1 MPDGFIFNYDK
12 CVSCGACRASCILE
26 NRWTVTPR
34 LVYTYNYEA
43 ISSLPLV
50 NISLACNHC
59 KEAVCLKGCPTGSYY
74 REPSTGAIIIEEH
87 KCIGCRY
94 CQWNCPYDAPK
105 FDFEKRIIGKC
116 NLCYSALLEGRLPA
130 CANACPTGALKYG
143 ELSEPAL
150 LNCPVWFPHKNLD
163 PSLEFAGKQI
173 IVPLRI
179 IPEKMFEQEM
189 DVPERNEKARI
200 DNWSLIV
207 FSFLTTLSVSNL
219 ISSVIKGSFPDK
231 TLFFLTLF
239 LAGISSLFHTGR
251 VTRVWRS
258 LCNMKSSPLSREIAF
273 FIIYSFLSL
282 FAVFTELPA
291 ILIAS
296 SAIGLIL
303 LLVIDS
309 VYIYADR
316 RMSVIIHSGQTFLS
330 SLLIISFFTGS
341 GIPFIFIALIKIV
354 TSAFNLTANGKAGT
368 GFGIRFLR
376 LALLIIT
383 GISLIT
389 GSTYPDLVVVSLF
402 VFGEFLDRIIFYIDF
417 NPLNINTLI
426 QNHLIF
432 EKDEKKRG

>member
-1 MPDGFIFNYDK
+1 MTNGFIFNHDK
-12 CVSCGACRASCILE
+12 CVSCGACMASCILE

-34 LVYTYNYEA
+34 MVYTYNYEA
-43 ISSLPLV
+43 IPSLPLV

-59 KEAVCLKGCPTGSYY
+59 KEAACLKGCPAASYY
-74 REPSTGAIIIEEH
+74 REPSTGAIVIEEH

-116 NLCYSALLEGRLPA
+116 NLCYSALIERRLPA
-130 CANACPTGALKYG
+130 CANACPTGALRFG
-143 ELSEPAL
+143 ELSEPAVFIW
-150 LNCPVWFPHKNLD
+150 PVWFPDKNLN
-163 PSLEFAGKQI
+163 PSLEFTGKQN

-189 DVPERNEKARI
+189 DVPARNEKQVT
-200 DNWSLIV
+200 DNWSLVV
-207 FSFLTTLSVSNL
+207 FSFLTTLSVSIL
-219 ISSVIKGSFPDK
+219 ISSVIRGNFPDK
-231 TLFFLTLF
+231 TLFLLTLV

-251 VTRVWRS
+251 VTRIWRS
-258 LCNMKSSPLSREIAF
+258 LCNMKSSPLSREIAC
-273 FIIYSFLSL
+273 FIIYSSLSL
-282 FAVFTELPA
+282 FAVFTEFPA
-291 ILIAS
+291 FLFAS
-296 SAIGLIL
+296 AATGLIL

-309 VYIYADR
+309 VYIYSDR
-316 RMSVIIHSGQTFLS
+316 RMSIIIHSGQTFLS
-330 SLLIISFFTGS
+330 ALLIISFFTGS

-354 TSAFNLTANGKAGT
+354 TSAFSLAGNKKATT

-389 GSTYPDLVVVSLF
+389 GSTYPDLIIVSLF
-402 VFGEFLDRIIFYIDF
+402 VIGEFLDRIIFYIDF

-432 EKDEKKRG
+432 GKDEKKRG

>member
-1 MPDGFIFNYDK
+1 M
-12 CVSCGACRASCILE
+12 
-26 NRWTVTPR
+26 
-34 LVYTYNYEA
+34 VYTYNSEA
-43 ISSLPLV
+43 FSSLPLV

-74 REPSTGAIIIEEH
+74 KEPSTGAIVFEEH

-105 FDFEKRIIGKC
+105 LDFEKSIIGKC
-116 NLCYSALLEGRLPA
+116 NLCYTGLLEGRLPA

-143 ELSEPAL
+143 ELSEQVL
-150 LNCPVWFPHKNLD
+150 FNNPVWFPDKNLN
-163 PSLEFAGKQI
+163 PSLELTGKQN

-179 IPEKMFEQEM
+179 IPEKMFEQEVY
-189 DVPERNEKARI
+189 VPEKNEKSI
-200 DNWSLIV
+200 TDNWSLIV
-207 FSFLTTLSVSNL
+207 FSFLTTLSVSTL
-219 ISSVIKGSFPDK
+219 ISSVINGNFPDK
-231 TLFFLTLF
+231 TLFFLTIF
-239 LAGISSLFHTGR
+239 LAGISSLFHTGK

-258 LCNMKSSPLSREIAF
+258 LCNIKSSPLSREIAC

-291 ILIAS
+291 FLVAS

-303 LLVIDS
+303 LLLIDS
-309 VYIYADR
+309 VYIYADS

-341 GIPFIFIALIKIV
+341 RIPFIFIALIKIT
-354 TSAFNLTANGKAGT
+354 TSSFNLTASRRTGA

-376 LALLIIT
+376 VALLIIT
-383 GISLIT
+383 GIRLIT
-389 GSTYPDLVVVSLF
+389 GSTYPDTVVVTLF
-402 VFGEFLDRIIFYIDF
+402 VIGEFLDRMIYYIDF